1 MPQTDLPLE
10 ELRRYTPDLPAPDD
24 LWDFWEATLA
34 EAAERPLDASCTPV
48 DSGLVTVE
56 TQDVSFAGFGGH
68 PVRAWLHLP
77 ARAVREDGPLPGVVQ
92 FQGYNGGRGLPHEH
106 VFWASAGFAQLVVDT
121 RGQGSGW
128 TVGDT
133 GDPVGSAA
141 AQPGFLTRGVLSPQD
156 FYYRRVYTD
165 ATRALEV
172 LRSHPEVAGDRI
184 AVTGISQGGGVALA
198 VSALAPG
205 VRAVLPDVPFL
216 CDFPRATRL
225 APGDPYGEI
234 VRYLKAHRD
243 HVDRVFRT
251 LAYFDG
257 AVLGRRSSAPALFS
271 VALMDEICPPS
282 TVFAAYHAYGGP
294 KEIEVYPFND
304 HEGGEAHQQRAQ
316 LAWLRRL
323 LDVPTGRSASAERS
337 AQRGRGA

>member
-1 MPQTDLPLE
+1 MPHTDLPLE
-10 ELRRYTPDLPAPDD
+10 ELRRYDPQLPAPDD
-24 LWDFWEATLA
+24 LWDFWRATLD
-34 EAAERPLDASCTPV
+34 EAAELPLDATCAPV

-56 TQDVSFAGFGGH
+56 TYDVSFAGFGGAR
-68 PVRAWLHLP
+68 VSAWLHLP
-77 ARAVREDGPLPGVVQ
+77 ARALRGDGPLPGVVQ
-92 FQGYNGGRGLPHEH
+92 YQGYNGGRGLAHEH
-106 VFWASAGFAQLVVDT
+106 VLWASAGFAQLVVDT

-141 AQPGFLTRGVLSPQD
+141 AQPGFMTRGVLSPHD
-156 FYYRRVYTD
+156 YYYRRVHTD

-172 LRSHPEVAGDRI
+172 LRGQPEVDADRV
-184 AVTGISQGGGVALA
+184 AVTGVSQGGGVALA

-216 CDFPRATRL
+216 CDFPRAIRV

-243 HVDRVFRT
+243 HADRVFRT
-251 LAYFDG
+251 LSYVDA

-271 VALMDEICPPS
+271 VALMDQTCPPS
-282 TVFAAYHAYGGP
+282 TVFAAYNAYGGP
-294 KEIEVYPFND
+294 KEIAVYPFND
-304 HEGGEAHQQRAQ
+304 HEGGEAHHQAAQ
-316 LAWLRRL
+316 LSWLRSRL
-323 LDVPTGRSASAERS
+323 
-337 AQRGRGA
+337 GAPAAPRAREV